1 MTTMVSKHALLF
13 ATSVATM
20 GGFLFGYDTAVI
32 NGANELLKEYFNL
45 DAAGLG
51 IATASA
57 VIGCI
62 PGAAIAGTL
71 SDRYG
76 RKKVLYLTAILF
88 GVSAILS
95 ALPFTL
101 TQFLIARF
109 IGGIGIGIASMV
121 CPVYIA
127 ECSPADK
134 RGRLG
139 TLFQFGIVLGI
150 FVTLFINLFIQN
162 LGDLDWNI
170 QFGWRWMLGAEV
182 FPSLAFLGLI
192 ALSPESPR
200 WLVMQGR
207 IDQAKQILLRW
218 SDDAFASKEIL
229 AIQETLEQK
238 RGNFLELFQKRFRK
252 PLIAALGL
260 MIIQQFCGINAI
272 IYYSTSI
279 FSASGAGMA
288 DAFISTVI
296 VGFVNMIFTIVA
308 ISFVDKA
315 GRRPLLIIG
324 LIGQFFALS
333 TVAILF
339 GNGSESSIL
348 LIAVLVFIASF
359 AMSIGPIGWL
369 FASEVF
375 PSRYRG
381 RAMSLASFTIWVS
394 TYIVAQMFPI
404 LNEGIGAS
412 ATFWIFAGVSL
423 FGIFFVLKMVP
434 ETKGKTLEEIEKAW

>member
-1 MTTMVSKHALLF
+1 MSQKNSKHALLY
-13 ATSVATM
+13 ATSVAAM

-32 NGANELLKEYFNL
+32 NGANELLKNYFNL

-62 PGAAIAGTL
+62 PGAAIAGVL

-109 IGGIGIGIASMV
+109 IGGVGIGIASMV

-139 TLFQFGIVLGI
+139 TLFQFGIVIGI
-150 FVTLFINLFIQN
+150 FVTLFINLFIQS
-162 LGDLDWNI
+162 LGDSEWNT
-170 QFGWRWMLGAEV
+170 QFGWRWMLGAELL
-182 FPSLAFLGLI
+182 PSLAFLGLI

-200 WLVMQGR
+200 WLVMQGHV
-207 IDQAKQILLRW
+207 DQAKQILLRW
-218 SDDAFASKEIL
+218 TNDVLASNEIRS
-229 AIQETLEQK
+229 IQETLQQD
-238 RGNFLELFQKRFRK
+238 RSTLSDLFQKRFRK

-279 FSASGAGMA
+279 FAASGAGMA

-308 ISFVDKA
+308 ISMVDKA

-339 GNGSESSIL
+339 GNGSESAL
-348 LIAVLVFIASF
+348 LLVAVLVFIASF

-375 PSRYRG
+375 PGQIRG
-381 RAMSLASFTIWVS
+381 KAMSLASFTIWVS

-423 FGIFFVLKMVP
+423 FGIFFVMKMVP
-434 ETKGKTLEEIEKAW
+434 ETKGKTLEEIESAW

>member
-1 MTTMVSKHALLF
+1 MTNPVSKHALLF
-13 ATSVATM
+13 ATSVAAM

-32 NGANELLKEYFNL
+32 NGANELLKEYFDL

-57 VIGCI
+57 IIGCI

-76 RKKVLYLTAILF
+76 RKRVLYLTAILF
-88 GVSAILS
+88 GLSAILS

-101 TQFLIARF
+101 TQFLLARF
-109 IGGIGIGIASMV
+109 IGGVGIGIASMV

-139 TLFQFGIVLGI
+139 TLFQFGIVIGI

-162 LGDLDWNI
+162 LGDLNWNT
-170 QFGWRWMLGAEV
+170 QYGWRWMLGAEV
-182 FPSLAFLGLI
+182 IPSMAFLGLI

-207 IDQAKQILLRW
+207 VEQARNILLRW
-218 SDDAFASKEIL
+218 TSEALASQEIN
-229 AIQETLEQK
+229 AIQETMKLE
-238 RGNFLELFQKRFRK
+238 RGKFSELFEKRFRK
-252 PLIAALGL
+252 PLVAALGL

-279 FSASGAGMA
+279 FSASGAAMA

-296 VGFVNMIFTIVA
+296 VGFVNMVFTVVA
-308 ISFVDKA
+308 IYFVDKA

-324 LIGQFFALS
+324 LIGQFIALS

-339 GNGSESSIL
+339 GNGTGSSIL
-348 LIAVLVFIASF
+348 LVAVLLFIASF

-375 PSRYRG
+375 PGRIRG

-423 FGIFFVLKMVP
+423 FGVFFVLRMVP
-434 ETKGKTLEEIEKAW
+434 ETKGKSLEEIERAW

>member
-207 IDQAKQILLRW
+207 VDQAKQVLIRW
-218 SDDAFASKEIL
+218 TSELVATKEIQ
-229 AIQETLEQK
+229 AIQETIQQDQGK
-238 RGNFLELFQKRFRK
+238 FSELFQKRYRK

-434 ETKGKTLEEIEKAW
+434 ETKGKTLEEIAKAW

>member
-1 MTTMVSKHALLF
+1 MTTSVSKHALLF
-13 ATSVATM
+13 ATAVAAM

-32 NGANELLKEYFNL
+32 NGANELLKQYFDL

-57 VIGCI
+57 IIGCV
-62 PGAAIAGTL
+62 PGAAIAGSL
-71 SDRYG
+71 SDRFG
-76 RKKVLYLTAILF
+76 RKRVLYLTAILF
-88 GVSAILS
+88 GVSALLS
-95 ALPFTL
+95 ALPVTL

-109 IGGIGIGIASMV
+109 IGGVGIGIASMV

-139 TLFQFGIVLGI
+139 TLFQFGIVIGI

-162 LGDLDWNI
+162 MGDLEWNT

-182 FPSLAFLGLI
+182 LPSLAFMGLI
-192 ALSPESPR
+192 SLSPESPR

-207 IDQAKQILLRW
+207 VEEAKQILLRW
-218 SDDAFASKEIL
+218 TDELMASKEIL
-229 AIQETLEQK
+229 AIQETMQQE
-238 RGNFLELFQKRFRK
+238 RGRFSELFEKRFRK
-252 PLIAALGL
+252 PLVAALGL

-288 DAFISTVI
+288 DAFVSTVI
-296 VGFVNMIFTIVA
+296 VGFVNMIFTVVA
-308 ISFVDKA
+308 ISLVDKA

-324 LIGQFFALS
+324 LIGQFLALS

-348 LIAVLVFIASF
+348 LVAVLVFIASF

-375 PSRYRG
+375 PGKIRG

-394 TYIVAQMFPI
+394 TFIVAQMFPI

-434 ETKGKTLEEIEKAW
+434 ETKGKTLEEIERAW